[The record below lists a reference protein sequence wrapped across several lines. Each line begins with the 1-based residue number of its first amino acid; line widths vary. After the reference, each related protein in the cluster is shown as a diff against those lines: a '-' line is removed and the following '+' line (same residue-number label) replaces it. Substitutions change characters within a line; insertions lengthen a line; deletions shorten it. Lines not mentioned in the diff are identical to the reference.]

1 MKKLLIGAFTLF
13 ISNATINA
21 QEIIESVAPLS
32 KKAIKG
38 FLYDVT
44 TDENGGSVLTYKM
57 KVDKKSDAVQFEEY
71 TFDKTPA
78 FIANK
83 DVEEKKVSKPDKEVT
98 RYFAN
103 VGGTNSF
110 DVLSMKL
117 KLNKIVTLRTWNH
130 ERQKYIVKKT
140 LARETIKPRNDD
152 GKTYLGYASYSS
164 SDDDQ
169 SDVLVI
175 AKAESKDKALA
186 DQFRIVMFN
195 DQLEIK
201 ENLLEMNGAHTLVFC
216 DQLPDDDV
224 IAIFAPNKGNGEATN
239 YLYFRFNIKGGLK
252 ERIPFK
258 SPVPAI
264 LITAAYQRDK
274 QVFLFGTSPEEAEFY
289 NKTFSEYA
297 PIYNP
302 GYTEEGNNRLDFNWQ
317 KSLSKKMAN
326 FHLIKFDNNKME
338 FATNI
343 PVADFKSKFKTAPGD
358 KGATPYNGKRF
369 YIENFYVT
377 PAEEYLI
384 AGQLSAKVN
393 MGSGNIVDS
402 YEDLVCFHFSKDG
415 VLKAQYGLGKIN
427 NDKKSEIFSMMQN
440 FYLSADGKSLFWE
453 ILEVKGVKGY
463 EDFLDAYYDSPT
475 FYPLYF
481 PRVGKIDL
489 TTNSLGTFKI
499 PGDQKYFL
507 KRNFTSYFNSSENS
521 VTYFGHDEDYTKI
534 WVGKMKMQ

>member
-1 MKKLLIGAFTLF
+1 MKYLIICVITALLPMVGM
-13 ISNATINA
+13 S
-21 QEIIESVAPLS
+21 QELSEAVQPLS

-44 TDENGGSVLTYKM
+44 NSDDGGSILTYKM

-71 TFDKTPA
+71 AFDNTPS
-78 FIANK
+78 FTTNK

-98 RYFAN
+98 GFYAN

-117 KLNKIVTLRTWNH
+117 KLNKYVQLKTWNH
-130 ERQKYIVKKT
+130 ERQRYIVKKT
-140 LARETIKPRNDD
+140 LSRETIKPRNDD

-164 SDDDQ
+164 SDDAQ
-169 SDVLVI
+169 TDVLVI
-175 AKAESKDKALA
+175 AKAESKDKTQA
-186 DQFRIVMFN
+186 DQFRILMFN

-201 ENLLEMNGAHTLVFC
+201 ESLLELTGAHTLVFC
-216 DQLPDDDV
+216 EQLPDDDV
-224 IAIFAPNKGNGEATN
+224 IAVFAPNKGNGEASN
-239 YLYFRFNIKGGLK
+239 YVYFRFNIKGSLK
-252 ERIPFK
+252 ERIPFM
-258 SPVPAI
+258 SPAPA
-264 LITAAYQRDK
+264 LLLTAVYQREN
-274 QVFLFGTSPEEAEFY
+274 QVFLFGSSPEEAEFF

-297 PIYNP
+297 PIFNP
-302 GYTEEGNNRLDFNWQ
+302 GYTEGGNNRLDFNWQ

-326 FHLIKFDNNKME
+326 FHLIKFNNNKME

-343 PVADFKSKFKTAPGD
+343 PVSDFKSKFKTAPGD

-369 YIENFYVT
+369 YIENFFVT
-377 PAEEYLI
+377 PADEYLI

-415 VLKAQYGLGKIN
+415 VLKAQYGLGKLN
-427 NDKKSEIFSMMQN
+427 NDKKSEIFSMQQN
-440 FYLSADGKSLFWE
+440 FYLAADGNSVFWE

-463 EDFLDAYYDSPT
+463 EDFLDAYYDNPS

-489 TTNSLGTFKI
+489 TNNTLGAFKVM
-499 PGDQKYFL
+499 GDQKYFL
-507 KRNFTSYFNSSENS
+507 KRNFTSYFNKSNNS

-534 WVGKMKMQ
+534 WIGKMKMQ